1 MQLIDLKTKHT
12 NFYCPVTGAPIAIEN
27 KGIFDDARSLMG
39 YWHHELLDE
48 PVINNK
54 EFEKAWDTF
63 LASCDDEDG
72 TELDPCTDINEVL
85 NTCFNYDDVILVLD
99 NSYNHGRI
107 LFIFENDGIEIIS
120 DYSISLNA
128 FIESL
133 SFKQL
138 VIDL

>member
-1 MQLIDLKTKHT
+1 MLGSI
-12 NFYCPVTGAPIAIEN
+12 
-27 KGIFDDARSLMG
+27 
-39 YWHHELLDE
+39 
-48 PVINNK
+48 
-54 EFEKAWDTF
+54 EKAITERVVKTALDF
-63 LASCDDEDG
+63 GYLVGVDSEDG
-72 TELDPCTDINEVL
+72 TELDPCTDITEVL

>member
-1 MQLIDLKTKHT
+1 MLGSI
-12 NFYCPVTGAPIAIEN
+12 
-27 KGIFDDARSLMG
+27 
-39 YWHHELLDE
+39 
-48 PVINNK
+48 
-54 EFEKAWDTF
+54 EKAITERVVKTALDF
-63 LASCDDEDG
+63 GYLVGVDSEDG

-128 FIESL
+128 FIENL

>member
-1 MQLIDLKTKHT
+1 MLGSI
-12 NFYCPVTGAPIAIEN
+12 
-27 KGIFDDARSLMG
+27 
-39 YWHHELLDE
+39 
-48 PVINNK
+48 
-54 EFEKAWDTF
+54 EKAITERVVKTALDFGYLVGVDT
-63 LASCDDEDG
+63 EDG